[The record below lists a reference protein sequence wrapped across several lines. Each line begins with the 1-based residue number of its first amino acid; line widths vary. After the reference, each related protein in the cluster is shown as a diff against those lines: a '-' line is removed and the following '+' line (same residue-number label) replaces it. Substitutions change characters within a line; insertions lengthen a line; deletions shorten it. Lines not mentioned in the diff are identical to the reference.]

1 MFSLGTPVF
10 RPAITLAAAFVS
22 EQMTTRE
29 APNRSTAL
37 GTHFVAS
44 VHVFPVPGGP
54 CSLISSIL
62 LIWGFL
68 RPSLPIVPFAMW
80 LVDSLTYFVNLA
92 VSTPSQSS

>member
-29 APNRSTAL
+29 APNLSTAL

-54 CSLISSIL
+54 CSLISSIPS
-62 LIWGFL
+62 IWGFFTP
-68 RPSLPIVPFAMW
+68 PSSDVRLAMW
-80 LVDSLTYFVNLA
+80 LVETLTNLVNIA
-92 VSTPSQSS
+92 NF